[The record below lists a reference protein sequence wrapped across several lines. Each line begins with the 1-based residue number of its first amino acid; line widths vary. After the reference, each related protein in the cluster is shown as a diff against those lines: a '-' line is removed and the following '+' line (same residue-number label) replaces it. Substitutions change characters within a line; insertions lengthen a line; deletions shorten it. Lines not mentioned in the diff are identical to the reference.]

1 MTQRLFR
8 VMLGTGLALASLA
21 GCHRRSSSTS
31 QSPSAQNEQPRMRQ
45 FPGVQVT
52 PIPSGGVR
60 IRMIS
65 GVNPGGAPLYIV
77 DGGAVR
83 VQRGGAITWLDI
95 NEIESIEVLKDPAE
109 TAVYGPRGAN
119 GVIVIKTRMNR

>member
-1 MTQRLFR
+1 
-8 VMLGTGLALASLA
+8 
-21 GCHRRSSSTS
+21 
-31 QSPSAQNEQPRMRQ
+31 
-45 FPGVQVT
+45 
-52 PIPSGGVR
+52 
-60 IRMIS
+60 
-65 GVNPGGAPLYIV
+65 
-77 DGGAVR
+77 VR

>member
-8 VMLGTGLALASLA
+8 AVLGGGLALSSLA

-31 QSPSAQNEQPRMRQ
+31 QSPSAQNEQPEMRQ
-45 FPGVQVT
+45 FSGVQVT
-52 PIPSGGVR
+52 RMSSGGVR

-65 GVNPGGAPLYIV
+65 GINPNGPPLYVV
-77 DGGAVR
+77 DGAVVR
-83 VQRGGAITWLDI
+83 VQAGGAITWLEID
-95 NEIESIEVLKDPAE
+95 EIESIDVLKGPAE

>member
-8 VMLGTGLALASLA
+8 VMLGGGLALFSLA
-21 GCHRRSSSTS
+21 GCHHRSPSTS
-31 QSPSAQNEQPRMRQ
+31 QSPSTQNEQPRMRQ

-65 GVNPGGAPLYIV
+65 GINPNGPPLYVV
-77 DGGAVR
+77 DGAVVR
-83 VQRGGAITWLDI
+83 VQAGGAITWLEID
-95 NEIESIEVLKDPAE
+95 EIESIDVLKGPAE